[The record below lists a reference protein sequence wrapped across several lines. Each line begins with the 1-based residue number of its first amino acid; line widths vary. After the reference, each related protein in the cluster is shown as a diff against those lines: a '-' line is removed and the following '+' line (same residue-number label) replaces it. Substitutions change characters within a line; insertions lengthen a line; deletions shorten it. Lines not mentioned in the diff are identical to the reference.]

1 MEPYCNFDVAVENVR
16 EMLLGLLSDAYTD
29 MPQRELEAVLD
40 IALRD
45 FLHYLAY
52 RFGLYLTP
60 RFREDKARQRL
71 CVRIVEHWDF
81 VRRIAED
88 WVVMW
93 SAKWRQR
100 VKLVFTDE
108 EFKKATEAGVP
119 SKPNDNLEK
128 FLSEIDH
135 LGLQLFTVS
144 QLIKAGELAGLDQI
158 ADYIIREE
166 ASAMLDSYG
175 LEGALRRYREGELA
189 KRIMARIQ
197 SMRKTSEPFL
207 IIRVDITRVWGY

>member
-1 MEPYCNFDVAVENVR
+1 MEPYCSFDAAVENVR
-16 EMLLGLLSDAYTD
+16 ELLHDILSEYYWD
-29 MPQRELEAVLD
+29 MPRRELETVVD

-52 RFGLYLTP
+52 KSGVYFMQRFK
-60 RFREDKARQRL
+60 EDKARLRL
-71 CVRIVEHWDF
+71 CAYIMSRWPKISEL
-81 VRRIAED
+81 ASE

-100 VKLVFTDE
+100 VRLVFTDE
-108 EFKKATEAGVP
+108 EFKKATMGEEGF
-119 SKPNDNLEK
+119 KPNKNLEE
-128 FLSEIDH
+128 FLSKIDH

-166 ASAMLDSYG
+166 ASAMLDMYG
-175 LEGALRRYREGELA
+175 LEKALEKYKEGALAERIV
-189 KRIMARIQ
+189 KRVRGLGKI
-197 SMRKTSEPFL
+197 SEPLL
-207 IIRVDITRVWGY
+207 IIRVDLTRTW